1 MRADLINVQNSTT
14 AGQAGQSQASTDIGK
29 LDFLK
34 LLMTQMKFQDPLN
47 PTDNE
52 AFIQQLTSFANLE
65 QLTNLGS
72 KFDDLLTMTG
82 ASNAAN
88 AVSLLGNDVRV
99 SGNEI
104 SGPEADV
111 FYELPESASRVQV
124 EVRTPTG
131 EVVKVIDGLETS
143 RGLHKVQIK
152 DLDEGNYGV
161 FVVASRSDGTEIS
174 SELSISERVE
184 GVNFAGNIPM
194 LLMESGREILAS
206 EVVEIRKSSQ

>member
-104 SGPEADV
+104 SGPSADV
-111 FYELPESASRVQV
+111 FYELPESASRVQI
-124 EVRTPTG
+124 EVRSPNG
-131 EVVKVIDGLETS
+131 EVIKVIDGLETS
-143 RGLHKVQIK
+143 RGLHKVQIE
-152 DLDEGNYGV
+152 DLDEGSYGV
-161 FVVASRSDGTEIS
+161 FVVAKRADGSEIS

-184 GVNFAGNIPM
+184 GVNFSGNIPM
-194 LLMESGREILAS
+194 LLMQSGREILAS

>member
-104 SGPEADV
+104 SGPSADV

-124 EVRTPTG
+124 EVRSPTG
-131 EVVKVIDGLETS
+131 EVIKVIDGLETS

-152 DLDEGNYGV
+152 DLKEGSYGV
-161 FVVASRSDGTEIS
+161 FVVANRADGSEIS

-184 GVNFAGNIPM
+184 GVNFSGNIPM
-194 LLMESGREILAS
+194 LLMQSGREILAS

>member
-1 MRADLINVQNSTT
+1 MNVQNSTT
-14 AGQAGQSQASTDIGK
+14 ISQARNAQASPDIGK

-34 LLMTQMKFQDPLN
+34 LLMTQLKFQDPLK

-52 AFIQQLTSFANLE
+52 AFIQQLTAFANLE

-99 SGNEI
+99 AGNEI

-111 FYELPESASRVQV
+111 FYDLPESASRVQL
-124 EVRTPTG
+124 EVRNSSG
-131 EVVKVIDGLETS
+131 EVIRVIDNLETS
-143 RGLHKVQIK
+143 RGLHKVSIK
-152 DLDEGNYGV
+152 DLEDKNYSV
-161 FVVASRSDGTEIS
+161 FVVAKRSDGSEITADI
-174 SELSISERVE
+174 SISERVE
-184 GVNFAGNIPM
+184 GVNFSGSIPL
-194 LLMESGREILAS
+194 LLMASGKEVLAS
-206 EVVEIRKSSQ
+206 EVVEIRKASQ